1 MQYIGWVLFLVFMA
15 LGFST
20 QAGNAPQSADS
31 IRAAIE
37 AVVNAELQ
45 QSGTDYRIEPVRVNS
60 RLRLTECEHPL
71 DAFILS
77 GQRGSGY
84 FSVGVRCTGISP
96 WTTYH
101 SVKATLYQTVVVLK
115 EPVRQG
121 VSIQPDM
128 LLLEKREL
136 TGQHGGYFTDPAAPV
151 GQIAKRTLPGGL
163 LLTPDHLTQALAVQ
177 RGQSVSIRAKSADFE
192 IAMPGVALGDG
203 HLGQRIRARNTQS
216 GRVVE
221 GIITQPGIV
230 SVD

>member
-1 MQYIGWVLFLVFMA
+1 MA
-15 LGFST
+15 SGVPAR
-20 QAGNAPQSADS
+20 AGNALQSADS
-31 IRAAIE
+31 IRNAIE
-37 AVVNAELQ
+37 AVVIAELQ
-45 QSGTDYRIEPVRVNS
+45 QSGTDYRMEPVHVNGH
-60 RLRLTECEHPL
+60 LRLTECEHPL

-84 FSVGVRCTGISP
+84 FSVGVRCAGISP

-101 SVKATLYQTVVVLK
+101 TVKVTLYQTVVVLK

-128 LLLEKREL
+128 LILEKREL
-136 TGQHGGYFTDPAAPV
+136 TGQHGGYFTDLAAPV
-151 GQIAKRTLPGGL
+151 GQLARRTLPGGL

-177 RGQSVSIRAKSADFE
+177 RGQSVSIRAQSADFE
-192 IAMPGVALGDG
+192 IAMPGVALADG
-203 HLGQRIRARNTQS
+203 HLGQRIRVRNAQS

-221 GIITQPGIV
+221 GIITRPGIV